1 MVVVTAG
8 DPGRRLRELLRTGG
22 ALSML
27 CADTDRAAFS
37 GDGPDI
43 VFLSQRAFYQIACE
57 NAAFIVRRKGELPRE
72 FSCKN
77 AVAIIDSADPA
88 VLSAVAGRRLP
99 AVTCGLGTS
108 DTLTLSSFTV
118 DSAVISLQRQLTAF
132 DGTPVEPFELPV
144 SFSGK
149 LEPFELLAAAA
160 IFCLMGKQNPLAA
173 APLWRIPPARGLKNR
188 RMASVFAYPPQGAD
202 MPSKA
207 AAQAGARL
215 LQKAAESG
223 LPRRIWQL

>member
-1 MVVVTAG
+1 M
-8 DPGRRLRELLRTGG
+8 
-22 ALSML
+22 
-27 CADTDRAAFS
+27 
-37 GDGPDI
+37 
-43 VFLSQRAFYQIACE
+43 
-57 NAAFIVRRKGELPRE
+57 
-72 FSCKN
+72 
-77 AVAIIDSADPA
+77 
-88 VLSAVAGRRLP
+88 LSAVAGRRLP

-173 APLWRIPPARGLKNR
+173 APLWRIPPGPAALKTDAWRLFLHIRPRGRICEQGRGPGRGAPPAKSGGIWIAAQDLAVIIIPYALILLLQTRNILQKNLR
-188 RMASVFAYPPQGAD
+188 SVF
-202 MPSKA
+202 
-207 AAQAGARL
+207 
-215 LQKAAESG
+215 
-223 LPRRIWQL
+223 

>member
-8 DPGRRLRELLRTGG
+8 GPGRRLRELLRTGG

-43 VFLSQRAFYQIACE
+43 VFLSQRAFFQIACE

-88 VLSAVAGRRLP
+88 VLSAVAGRRLL
-99 AVTCGLGTS
+99 AVTCGLGTA

-173 APLWRIPPARGLKNR
+173 APLWRIPPG
-188 RMASVFAYPPQGAD
+188 
-202 MPSKA
+202 
-207 AAQAGARL
+207 
-215 LQKAAESG
+215 
-223 LPRRIWQL
+223 PRP